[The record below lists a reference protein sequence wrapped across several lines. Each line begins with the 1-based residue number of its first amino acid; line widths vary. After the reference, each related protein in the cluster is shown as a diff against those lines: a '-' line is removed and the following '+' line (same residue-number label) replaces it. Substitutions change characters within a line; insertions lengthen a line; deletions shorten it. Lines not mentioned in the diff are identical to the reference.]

1 MTSIETLSI
10 HGGRTPDP
18 TTGAIVPPICQSTTY
33 AQRGLDTDVAHTYS
47 RASNPT
53 VSVLEDALGALEDA
67 PPAVCFGTGMAAIT
81 TLLLSESSAGDH
93 GILSDVIY
101 GGSVRLV
108 REVLARFGVETT
120 FVDTSDPVAVERAVR
135 PTTRWIFIETPANPT
150 LKLTDVEVIAR
161 TASRAGVPLF
171 VDNTFLTPVILRPLD
186 LGATVSVYSTT
197 KYIDGHN
204 ATVGGALVTRD
215 EALLERLQRV
225 RKTVG
230 SIQSPQNAWLTLQGL
245 KTLPIR
251 LKTQCENAAVV
262 ARWLES
268 HPEVERVAYPGL
280 ESFPQ
285 YSLAAKQ
292 HASRARGSADT
303 LQGTLHGALI
313 AFTLCGGLPAVR
325 AALGGCEWITLAENL
340 GSVESLATHP
350 VTMTHGDVPREQ
362 RESAGITDGL
372 VRLSIG
378 LENPAD
384 LIADLERAL
393 ERASAVREGGRRE
406 SLAIS

>member
-33 AQRGLDTDVAHTYS
+33 AQRGLDGDAVHTYS

-53 VSVLEDALGALEDA
+53 VSVLEDALGALEEA

-81 TLLLSESSAGDH
+81 TLLLSESNAGDH
-93 GILSDVIY
+93 GILSDVLY

-108 REVLARFGVETT
+108 REVLARFGVDAT
-120 FVDTSDPVAVERAVR
+120 FVDTSDPAAVEQAVR

-150 LKLTDVEVIAR
+150 LKLTDVEAIAR
-161 TASRAGVPLF
+161 IASRAGVPLF

-186 LGATVSVYSTT
+186 LGGTVSVYSTT

-204 ATVGGALVTRD
+204 ATVGGALVSRD

-245 KTLPIR
+245 KTLPLR
-251 LKTQCENAAVV
+251 LKTQCENAAVI
-262 ARWLES
+262 ARWLEA
-268 HPEVERVAYPGL
+268 HPEVARVAYPGL

-285 YSLAAKQ
+285 YALAAKQ
-292 HASRARGSADT
+292 HTGRPRGAEAA
-303 LQGTLHGALI
+303 LHGALI
-313 AFTLCGGLPAVR
+313 AFTLRGGLAAVR
-325 AALGGCEWITLAENL
+325 AALRDCEWITLAENL

-362 RESAGITDGL
+362 RERAGIDDGL
-372 VRLSIG
+372 VRLSVG

-384 LIADLERAL
+384 LIADLDRAL
-393 ERASAVREGGRRE
+393 ERAAAVREGGRRE